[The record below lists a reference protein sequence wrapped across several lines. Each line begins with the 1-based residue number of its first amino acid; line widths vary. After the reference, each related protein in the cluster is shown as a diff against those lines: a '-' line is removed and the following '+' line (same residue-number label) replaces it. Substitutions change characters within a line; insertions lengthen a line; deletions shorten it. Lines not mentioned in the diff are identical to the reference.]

1 MRPTI
6 EYDPSYTL
14 LTLELDPG
22 EVIKAEPGAMVA
34 QEGVDMTTGM
44 GSGSIMGG
52 LRRMLGGESFAVN
65 TFTAQRG
72 GGWVSLAPSA
82 PGDIASFHL
91 DPGKNLFVQG
101 GSYMASTENVETD
114 TQFQGLKGLFSGE
127 SMFFLRTFSRGGS
140 GTVYVTSYGAIKQV
154 RVQPGKELVVDTG
167 HLVAFSD
174 DVEYSVGKVGGI
186 RSLIAGGEGLV
197 MKFRGSGNVWIQTRN
212 IQSLASLIIPFLP
225 TQRSN

>member
-14 LTLELDPG
+14 LTLDLDPG

-65 TFTAQRG
+65 TFTAQSG

-91 DPGKNLFVQG
+91 GPRQEPVHPGRLIHGVHRERG
-101 GSYMASTENVETD
+101 DGHAS
-114 TQFQGLKGLFSGE
+114 S
-127 SMFFLRTFSRGGS
+127 
-140 GTVYVTSYGAIKQV
+140 
-154 RVQPGKELVVDTG
+154 
-167 HLVAFSD
+167 
-174 DVEYSVGKVGGI
+174 
-186 RSLIAGGEGLV
+186 
-197 MKFRGSGNVWIQTRN
+197 RGSGVCSVERTC
-212 IQSLASLIIPFLP
+212 SS
-225 TQRSN
+225 